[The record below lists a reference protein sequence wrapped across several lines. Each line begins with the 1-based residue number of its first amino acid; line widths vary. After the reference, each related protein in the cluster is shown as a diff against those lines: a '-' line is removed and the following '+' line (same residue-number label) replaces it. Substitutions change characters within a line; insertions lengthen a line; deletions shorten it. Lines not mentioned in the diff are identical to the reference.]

1 MTKIVQELNRL
12 KIGVPSIT
20 AGNLNRQLADP
31 QLASLLETAV
41 ADFESDYWTEER
53 RADMTQM
60 LKRRNRDGQSGRMKR
75 YVDFFVSHLGAK
87 RPIKIFCFPFRC
99 EAAYK
104 DYFVCPSVCI
114 LYNMTGQRS
123 ELLGG
128 FVGNTIKLGV

>member
-12 KIGVPSIT
+12 KIGVPRIT

-75 YVDFFVSHLGAK
+75 YVDFLF
-87 RPIKIFCFPFRC
+87 PI
-99 EAAYK
+99 
-104 DYFVCPSVCI
+104 
-114 LYNMTGQRS
+114 
-123 ELLGG
+123 
-128 FVGNTIKLGV
+128 